1 MNIFI
6 TGATGFIGRQLTKKL
21 VENKFNVTALVRNRY
36 KAKELTELGVTIHEG
51 DVTDVNSIEGA
62 MRGCDTLFH
71 LANISR
77 WWLRDKSKYID
88 VNVTG
93 TKNLLKEAKKSGVKK
108 VIFTSSV
115 AAIRQ
120 PHGVL
125 AKEDLEHCGEIESS
139 YGKSKYLAEQEVL
152 KFAKTNKMDISVLNP
167 GVVIGPGDFKT
178 FGKMLIEF
186 LNRKLKFRA
195 FDESY
200 VPLVYIDDVV
210 DAHIIAAEKAKSGQK
225 YILVSE
231 NLKIIDV
238 YKMAHEITGDPIP
251 SFQMPPFMIKLIAHI
266 MEIKAS
272 VTGVSPKL
280 AVDAVNAMEKGASA
294 SNIKA
299 TDELGIKF
307 MPIREA
313 LEKTINWY
321 KENGYVNK

>member
-1 MNIFI
+1 
-6 TGATGFIGRQLTKKL
+6 
-21 VENKFNVTALVRNRY
+21 
-36 KAKELTELGVTIHEG
+36 
-51 DVTDVNSIEGA
+51 